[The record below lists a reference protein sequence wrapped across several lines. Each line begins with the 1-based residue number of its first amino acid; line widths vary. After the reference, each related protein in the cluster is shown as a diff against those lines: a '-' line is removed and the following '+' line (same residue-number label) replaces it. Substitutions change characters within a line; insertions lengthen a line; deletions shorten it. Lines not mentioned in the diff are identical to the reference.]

1 MASATYDSSNY
12 DSAKAKYDE
21 LASKYA
27 GKGGIEFGNAQGSV
41 TASTAG
47 QNAAKAAS
55 SAARSAGL
63 SKSQSALGGMGK
75 ASDAASSNF
84 ATGVSQANTAATNA
98 LTAGQNTL
106 AGAQAKDDQRF
117 KQSQA
122 NANSINSGIASGAS
136 ALASII
142 GAVIAASD
150 KDLKHLDGGSDNVKD
165 FAKIHSYKYT
175 YTDDANSKAADKP
188 AEYPGVDDK
197 VHEGVIAQDIEKAV
211 PSAVVKNADGYR
223 VINENELTNATAA
236 TVGELSRRVITLE
249 NILKARGDKV
259 NG

>member
-98 LTAGQNTL
+98 LTAGNNTL
-106 AGAQAKDDQRF
+106 AGSQAKDDQRF

-142 GAVIAASD
+142 AAAMSD
-150 KDLKHLDGGSDNVKD
+150 ENLKKIHPDIKDDTLKQ
-165 FAKIHSYKYT
+165 FAKIRSYEYT
-175 YTDDANSKAADKP
+175 YTDDANKKAEKDP
-188 AEYPGVDDK
+188 EQYPGVDDK
-197 VHEGVIAQDIEKAV
+197 IHKGVIAQDIEKAV
-211 PSAVVKNADGYR
+211 PSAVIENKDGYKA
-223 VINENELTNATAA
+223 INENELTNATAA
-236 TVGELSRRVITLE
+236 TVGELSRRVIALE
-249 NILKARGDKV
+249 NIIKGEKS